1 MQGDNVLDLNS
12 ADARFVALARVLNP
26 QLSFGS
32 LVSDSSYSSHNQRRN
47 GIRSILSLDDE
58 NHCHD
63 EQKRPMLFKDFD
75 TFDYE
80 SGLFRQ
86 AFDKSNFPVCS
97 FSIADQMFGLRFGNK
112 TLMDLFHYVPLVFV
126 FICKSPLSQSEA
138 LILHTVC
145 RKLVENNSP
154 NTTRRN

>member
-1 MQGDNVLDLNS
+1 MLDLNS

-86 AFDKSNFPVCS
+86 AFDKSKFPVLFFFDRAPNVWFKILKQNFDGSLSLCPPC
-97 FSIADQMFGLRFGNK
+97 IRFH
-112 TLMDLFHYVPLVFV
+112 LQ
-126 FICKSPLSQSEA
+126 ISA
-138 LILHTVC
+138 
-145 RKLVENNSP
+145 
-154 NTTRRN
+154 